1 MGTLATVTHHIPQQ
15 TRKETKKINID
26 MDLFGSV
33 VRMSKGK
40 CKASKVCTC
49 CKERKPLWMFSK
61 DRRLKDGLRIICKEC
76 DKVIQRQSR
85 DKMTYIT
92 IEYKQC
98 SDCGQIKPIDQF
110 GLDNTK
116 KDGHRSYCL
125 ECLRIRSKR
134 TRQNEKEGLRR
145 RDGDA
150 HFKSKK

>member
-1 MGTLATVTHHIPQQ
+1 
-15 TRKETKKINID
+15 
-26 MDLFGSV
+26 
-33 VRMSKGK
+33 
-40 CKASKVCTC
+40 
-49 CKERKPLWMFSK
+49 
-61 DRRLKDGLRIICKEC
+61 
-76 DKVIQRQSR
+76 
-85 DKMTYIT
+85 MTYIT

-145 RDGDA
+145 RDGEA
-150 HFKSKK
+150 HFKSLK